1 VKVKKAWREAVGVA
15 SFFSHKEGAM
25 QLILIAGIYL
35 LGALFFSFWPFES
48 QISSALP
55 VSERQSVSVN
65 VYFQHPNGTEVHLDR
80 LRGARTCGDLAQL
93 TSESTTLRKQIADM
107 FSEFPGVILVVAQK
121 SRGALLKR
129 MVYRSA
135 DLLNQGNGQDAKIF
149 AAMQADVCSAQ
160 GDVEAKTI
168 WLHVVEAIGDLQK
181 ASRRELEAR
190 R

>member
-1 VKVKKAWREAVGVA
+1 
-15 SFFSHKEGAM
+15 
-25 QLILIAGIYL
+25 
-35 LGALFFSFWPFES
+35 
-48 QISSALP
+48 
-55 VSERQSVSVN
+55 
-65 VYFQHPNGTEVHLDR
+65 
-80 LRGARTCGDLAQL
+80 
-93 TSESTTLRKQIADM
+93 M
-107 FSEFPGVILVVAQK
+107 FSEFSGVILVVARK